1 MKSMKKDQKWIL
13 QLDGKVRQ
21 LRKGI
26 SQVEQINTEI
36 SNQKHNKEN
45 SERNIEKS
53 KAKTTGKQQSSQ
65 TI

>member
-1 MKSMKKDQKWIL
+1 MKKDQKWIL
-13 QLDGKVRQ
+13 QLDDKVIQ

-36 SNQKHNKEN
+36 SNQKHKKEN

-53 KAKTTGKQQSSQ
+53 KAKTTGK
-65 TI
+65 

>member
-13 QLDGKVRQ
+13 QLDDKVRQ

-36 SNQKHNKEN
+36 SNQKHKKEN

-53 KAKTTGKQQSSQ
+53 KAKTTGKQQSPQ